1 MACGADTTL
10 GGYSLIVA
18 DDLEA
23 ARARFSDA
31 AGSTSVVVRPHEHRS
46 TDMATIV
53 AFENV
58 SLDGVTQDPTA
69 EEGFNREDW
78 RAGLAPTDRE
88 EWAKRLL
95 DDALEAEALLL
106 GRRSYEYFAARYP
119 DRAGEMA
126 DRMNSLPKYVVSA
139 TLTDPAWNNST
150 VLDGDVVNEVS
161 KLKHTVNGEIRVYA
175 SSQLVQTLF
184 EHDLVDELRL
194 AIFPLVIGTGD
205 HLFDQTSNP
214 KRLRLVDTHTVG
226 DSLTYLTY
234 QCMRAVEDSAE

>member
-1 MACGADTTL
+1 MG
-10 GGYSLIVA
+10 
-18 DDLEA
+18 
-23 ARARFSDA
+23 
-31 AGSTSVVVRPHEHRS
+31 
-46 TDMATIV
+46 TIV
-53 AFENV
+53 VFENV

-69 EEGFNREDW
+69 DEGLNREDW

-95 DDALEAEALLL
+95 SDALGAEVLLL
-106 GRRSYEYFAARYP
+106 GRRSYEFFATRYP
-119 DRAGEMA
+119 YRAGEMA

-139 TLTDPAWNNST
+139 TLTNPGWNNST

-175 SSQLVQTLF
+175 SSQLVHTLI

-194 AIFPLVIGTGD
+194 AIFPLVMGGGD
-205 HLFDQTSNP
+205 RLFDQTSNP

-234 QCMRAVEDSAE
+234 QCIRHLEDSAE

>member
-1 MACGADTTL
+1 M
-10 GGYSLIVA
+10 
-18 DDLEA
+18 
-23 ARARFSDA
+23 
-31 AGSTSVVVRPHEHRS
+31 VRPIRTEEHN
-46 TDMATIV
+46 MGTIV
-53 AFENV
+53 VFENV

-69 EEGFNREDW
+69 DEGVNREDW
-78 RAGLAPTDRE
+78 RAGLAPTARQ
-88 EWAKRLL
+88 EWAGRLL
-95 DDALEAEALLL
+95 SDALGAEALLL

-150 VLDGDVVNEVS
+150 VLDGDVVNAVS
-161 KLKHTVNGEIRVYA
+161 KLKHTVDGEVRVYG

-234 QCMRAVEDSAE
+234 QCMRDVEDSAE